1 MHSLMNSGPF
11 KYSPATFTVVPA
23 RGVMGAGVRDVTALT
38 YALSVGYRMYVRV
51 HVSGEEGTHG
61 GRR

>member
-11 KYSPATFTVVPA
+11 KYSPATSTVVPA
-23 RGVMGAGVRDVTALT
+23 RGFMGVWVKDVTALT
-38 YALSVGYRMYVRV
+38 YTLDIGYRMYVRV
-51 HVSGEEGTHG
+51 RVSGEEEHHG